1 MMASKEEVLQFKGT
15 TEAMASRAGR
25 WSQTFCAA
33 HSTCTTLQKVAAL
46 TTGVWFTQCL
56 QREERPSYFSL
67 HPYTQALR
75 TFIR

>member
-15 TEAMASRAGR
+15 TKAMASRAGR

-46 TTGVWFTQCL
+46 TTGVLFTQCL
-56 QREERPSYFSL
+56 QREERLSYFSL